1 MAQELAGLSSGE
13 RRELKR
19 KCPSVLYNP
28 AAYSGDA
35 VKVCRVL
42 AQLAVQ

>member
-1 MAQELAGLSSGE
+1 MGKRDSSGGE
-13 RRELKR
+13 RRELMR
-19 KCPSVLYNP
+19 KCPSVLQNP

-42 AQLAVQ
+42 GQIAGF